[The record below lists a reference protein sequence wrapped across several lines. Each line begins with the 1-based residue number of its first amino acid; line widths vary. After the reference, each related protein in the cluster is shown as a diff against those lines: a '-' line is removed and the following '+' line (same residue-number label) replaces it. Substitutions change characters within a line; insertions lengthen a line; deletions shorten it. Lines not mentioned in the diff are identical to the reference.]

1 MILNDNRS
9 NHSTE
14 YNQEAQCFSF
24 LIPVSYHKKKG
35 VFFSVFGGG
44 GGVWGGVE
52 EEGEDAASLV
62 VCLCDHS
69 DTFVVSLYSIGT
81 KYAIVLR

>member
-1 MILNDNRS
+1 MIIFRIILQNIIKKLS
-9 NHSTE
+9 ASHS
-14 YNQEAQCFSF
+14 SF
-24 LIPVSYHKKKG
+24 LFLTIKRKG
-35 VFFSVFGGG
+35 FFFLFLGG

>member
-1 MILNDNRS
+1 ML
-9 NHSTE
+9 
-14 YNQEAQCFSF
+14 
-24 LIPVSYHKKKG
+24 LIPHSCFLPLKERG
-35 VFFSVFGGG
+35 FFSVLG

-52 EEGEDAASLV
+52 EEGEDAASFV